1 MVHQV
6 GESQQAIAQVDIDR
20 RIFLILQLKIVA
32 GEIPERPDTGFHQCF
47 RHLFGGIPGN
57 THHRHVRAALTAKF
71 RQGGNIL
78 HCQAIRKHLTDL
90 LRGFIEGPDQLK
102 AAVPEQ
108 VVLPDEALAAGAAA
122 DENGRDLFF
131 DAQDS
136 ADLFIQ

>member
-1 MVHQV
+1 M
-6 GESQQAIAQVDIDR
+6 
-20 RIFLILQLKIVA
+20 
-32 GEIPERPDTGFHQCF
+32 
-47 RHLFGGIPGN
+47 
-57 THHRHVRAALTAKF
+57 RAALTAKF

-78 HCQAIRKHLTDL
+78 HCQAIGKHLTDL